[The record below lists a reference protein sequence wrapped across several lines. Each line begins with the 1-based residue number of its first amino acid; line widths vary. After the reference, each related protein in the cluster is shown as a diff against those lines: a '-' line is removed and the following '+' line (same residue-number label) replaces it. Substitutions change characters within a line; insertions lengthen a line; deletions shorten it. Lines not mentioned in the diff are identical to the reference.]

1 MSPVEFKNPY
11 RPGAGHMPPH
21 LAGREREYG
30 EFDRLLGQE
39 EILENM
45 VLTGLRG
52 VGKTVLLETFKPR
65 AMQHGWLWA
74 TADLSESASISEMA
88 LAQRILADLSLI
100 TSSITVEEQQ
110 PSNPTGFGM
119 PAEPRRIP
127 LSHEML
133 ASVYNSTPG
142 LISDKIK
149 ATLEFAWHHLRQQDQ
164 HRVIFAY
171 DEAQN
176 LSDHAEKEQ
185 FPLSVLLD
193 VFQSIQKK
201 GIPFMLVLAGL
212 PTLFP
217 RLVDARTYA
226 ERMFRVVTLTKLDDE
241 ESREAILKPIE
252 VAECPIHFSEDSVE
266 TICQESGGYPYFIQF
281 ICREVFDVFIQ
292 QHAKEE
298 PRAVPVDAIQRKLDA
313 DFFAGRWA
321 KITDRQRE
329 LLWAIANL
337 DRPDEEFTIQ
347 ELVEK
352 GRQLLSKTFSP
363 SHANQMLASL
373 AERGMIYKNRLGKYS
388 FAVPLLGRFILRNY
402 EPSESGDISEGGM
415 AA

>member
-1 MSPVEFKNPY
+1 MIPLFKNPY
-11 RPGAGHMPPH
+11 RPGAGHMPPY
-21 LAGREREYG
+21 LAGRQAEYA
-30 EFDRLLGQE
+30 EFDRLLEQD
-39 EILENM
+39 EILENL

-65 AMQHGWLWA
+65 AIANGWLWSA
-74 TADLSESASISEMA
+74 ADLSESASISETA
-88 LAQRILADLSLI
+88 LAQRILADLALV
-100 TSSITVEEQQ
+100 TSSITLLD
-110 PSNPTGFGM
+110 PTPAKHAGFTKQESK
-119 PAEPRRIP
+119 PVP
-127 LSHEML
+127 LSHEVL
-133 ASVYNSTPG
+133 ESVYASTPG
-142 LISDKIK
+142 LVADKIK
-149 ATLEFAWHHLRQQDQ
+149 ATLEFAWKHLRQQEP
-164 HRVIFAY
+164 RSVVFAY

-217 RLVDARTYA
+217 KLVEARTYA
-226 ERMFRVVTLTKLDDE
+226 ERMFRVVTLSKLDVE
-241 ESREAILKPIE
+241 ESREAILTPIE
-252 VAECPIHFSEDSVE
+252 AAGCPINFNEDSVE
-266 TICQESGGYPYFIQF
+266 RICHESAGYPYFIQF

-292 QHAKEE
+292 QYTKDE
-298 PRAVPVDAIQRKLDA
+298 PPMVPVEAIQRKLDA

-321 KITDRQRE
+321 KVTDRQRE
-329 LLWAIANL
+329 LLWVIANL
-337 DRPDEEFTIQ
+337 DRPDDEFTIQ
-347 ELVEK
+347 ELSER
-352 GRQLLSKTFSP
+352 GTTLLTKSFSP

-402 EPSESGDISEGGM
+402 EPLIET
-415 AA
+415 